1 VKSVFQSFVSYL
13 LCDWVASIGAI
24 VTTTSAVIFL
34 TFAFQGFSNPY
45 YGIVVFLVFP
55 AFFVLGLIL
64 VPAGVWRCSK
74 RRGGLRNIPSVDVTG
89 PAAIRFFGLLGLLT
103 VINVA
108 IVSAGTYT
116 SVKYMDSQQFCG
128 RVCHVMTP
136 QYTAYQDSA
145 HSRVECVSC
154 HVGPGAAWFVH
165 YKLSGIHQVIAVT
178 FKTYDRQ
185 LGAK

>member
-1 VKSVFQSFVSYL
+1 
-13 LCDWVASIGAI
+13 
-24 VTTTSAVIFL
+24 
-34 TFAFQGFSNPY
+34 
-45 YGIVVFLVFP
+45 
-55 AFFVLGLIL
+55 
-64 VPAGVWRCSK
+64 
-74 RRGGLRNIPSVDVTG
+74 
-89 PAAIRFFGLLGLLT
+89 

-108 IVSAGTYT
+108 IVSTGTYT

-128 RVCHVMTP
+128 SVCHVMIP
-136 QYTAYQDSA
+136 QYAAYQDSA